1 MNGGLAAQSELGV
14 KCMLHPS
21 YQELIDHIN
30 EVNRE
35 KNIPAIN
42 SRYSVVIA
50 AAKRARSLIDGDYPT
65 VPVKGSRRVLSI
77 AVEEMKEE
85 KIGILTKEAAKETAT
100 VGYDDM
106 SVVDFSA
113 DIEEE
118 E

>member
-1 MNGGLAAQSELGV
+1 M
-14 KCMLHPS
+14 
-21 YQELIDHIN
+21 
-30 EVNRE
+30 
-35 KNIPAIN
+35 
-42 SRYSVVIA
+42 
-50 AAKRARSLIDGDYPT
+50 
-65 VPVKGSRRVLSI
+65 SI

>member
-1 MNGGLAAQSELGV
+1 
-14 KCMLHPS
+14 MLHPS
-21 YQELIDHIN
+21 YQELIDNIN
-30 EVNRE
+30 EVNSE
-35 KNIPAIN
+35 KNIPEIN

-50 AAKRARSLIDGDYPT
+50 AAKRARSLIDGDYPM

-77 AVEEMKEE
+77 AVEEMKDQ
-85 KIGILTKEAAKETAT
+85 KLGIFTREAAKETAMME
-100 VGYDDM
+100 YDDM

>member
-1 MNGGLAAQSELGV
+1 MSERTLLLGFDLGEEKSQMAV
-14 KCMLHPS
+14 
-21 YQELIDHIN
+21 YD
-30 EVNRE
+30 RE
-35 KNIPAIN
+35 KNIPEIN

-113 DIEEE
+113 GIEEDE
-118 E
+118 